1 MSALEQTL
9 LSRGLVSPAQ
19 LEEATRAQALDGV
32 TLGQALVSSGAL
44 KEEDLIPIL
53 AEAAGLRFVDLD
65 VFPVDSRVAGSVPG
79 NICRRHMLLPVA
91 REGEAVVV
99 AMAEPG
105 NIVAIDD
112 VRSYLGAAVVPA
124 VAERGALDRAI
135 RRYVRSDSEIDSI
148 GQSLDSTAREEER
161 TVTSTIAEV
170 VQEDSPVVRWVHL
183 LISQAIHDGCSDIH
197 LEPEELDLRVRY
209 RIDGVLHEMQSA
221 PKSIQTQVISR
232 IKIMADIDIA
242 ERRKP
247 QDGRISVNVDGN
259 SVDLRV
265 ATLPTVWGEKVV
277 LRILN
282 TAAVQVDLRKLSFS
296 EASFNRYKQS
306 YTKPYG
312 MILATGPTG
321 SGKSTTLYATL
332 KEISRPEV
340 NVITIEDPVEYRM
353 SGINQIQVNPKAGLT
368 FAAALRS
375 ILRADPDVVLVGEI
389 RDGETAQIA
398 VEAALTGHL
407 VLSTLHTNDAPSAVT
422 RLTEMG
428 IEPFLV
434 ASALDCVVAQRL
446 ARRLCERCREPY
458 APTDAE
464 RNLMREDWIFRE
476 PPPPQLF
483 RPIGCSTCANTGFKG
498 RLAVHEVMTV
508 SKELEHLTALRKS
521 TRELNELAREQ
532 GMISLRQDGWAKVAQ
547 GQTSVEELLRVV
559 A

>member
-1 MSALEQTL
+1 
-9 LSRGLVSPAQ
+9 
-19 LEEATRAQALDGV
+19 
-32 TLGQALVSSGAL
+32 
-44 KEEDLIPIL
+44 
-53 AEAAGLRFVDLD
+53 
-65 VFPVDSRVAGSVPG
+65 
-79 NICRRHMLLPVA
+79 
-91 REGEAVVV
+91 
-99 AMAEPG
+99 
-105 NIVAIDD
+105 
-112 VRSYLGAAVVPA
+112 
-124 VAERGALDRAI
+124 
-135 RRYVRSDSEIDSI
+135 
-148 GQSLDSTAREEER
+148 
-161 TVTSTIAEV
+161 
-170 VQEDSPVVRWVHL
+170 
-183 LISQAIHDGCSDIH
+183 
-197 LEPEELDLRVRY
+197 
-209 RIDGVLHEMQSA
+209 
-221 PKSIQTQVISR
+221 VISR

-247 QDGRISVNVDGN
+247 QDGRISIEVDDH

-277 LRILN
+277 MRILN
-282 TAAVQVDLRKLSFS
+282 TSAVSVDLRNLSFS
-296 EASFNRYKQS
+296 ELSFERYKES
-306 YTKPYG
+306 YLKPYG

-332 KEISRPEV
+332 REISRPEV

-353 SGINQIQVNPKAGLT
+353 EGINQVQVNPKAGLT

-398 VEAALTGHL
+398 VESALTGHL

-446 ARRLCERCREPY
+446 ARRLCTRCREAY
-458 APTDAE
+458 APTE
-464 RNLMREDWIFRE
+464 PETEMMRKEWVFRE
-476 PPPPQLF
+476 PPPPQLY
-483 RPIGCSTCANTGFKG
+483 RPVGCSACANTGFKG

-508 SKELEHLTALRKS
+508 TKELEHLTALRKS

>member
-1 MSALEQTL
+1 MTALEQTL
-9 LSRGLVSPAQ
+9 LSRGLVSHDQ
-19 LEEATRAQALDGV
+19 LAEATRTQELEGV
-32 TLGQALVSSGAL
+32 TLGQALVTSGAL
-44 KEEDLIPIL
+44 REEDLIPVL
-53 AEAAGLRFVDLD
+53 AEAAGLRFIDLD
-65 VFPVDSRVAGSVPG
+65 DFPVDQRVAGAVPG
-79 NICRRHMLLPVA
+79 AVCRRHLLLPVS
-91 REGEAVVV
+91 REGDSVVV

-112 VRSYLGAAVVPA
+112 LRSYLRAQVIPA
-124 VAERGALDRAI
+124 VAERGALERSI
-135 RRYVRSDSEIDSI
+135 TRYIRSDSEIDSI
-148 GQSLDSTAREEER
+148 GQSLDSSVREEER
-161 TVTSTIAEV
+161 QGTVTIADV
-170 VQEDSPVVRWVHL
+170 IQEDSPVVRWVHL

-197 LEPEELDLRVRY
+197 LEPEELDVRVRY

-221 PKSIQTQVISR
+221 PKSIQSQVISR

-247 QDGRISVNVDGN
+247 QDGRISVNVEGN
-259 SVDLRV
+259 DVDLRV

-277 LRILN
+277 MRILN

-296 EASFNRYKQS
+296 EVSFERYKES
-306 YTKPYG
+306 YSKPYG

-332 KEISRPEV
+332 REIARPEV

-458 APTDAE
+458 APSEVETEMMLA
-464 RNLMREDWIFRE
+464 DWIFRE
-476 PPPPQLF
+476 PPPPQLY
-483 RPIGCSTCANTGFKG
+483 RPVGCSTCAKTGFKG
-498 RLAVHEVMTV
+498 RMAVHEVMTV

-521 TRELNELAREQ
+521 TRELGELAREQ
-532 GMISLRQDGWAKVAQ
+532 GMITLRQDGWAKVAQ
-547 GQTSVEELLRVV
+547 GQTSIEELLRVV

>member
-9 LSRGLVSPAQ
+9 LSRGLVSRAQ
-19 LEEATRAQALDGV
+19 LDQAVRQQSRDGV
-32 TLGQALVSSGAL
+32 TLGQALVATGAL
-44 KEEDLIPIL
+44 REEDLIPVL
-53 AEAAGLRFVDLD
+53 AEAAGLRFIDID
-65 VFPVDSRVAGSVPG
+65 VYPVDPRLAGSVPAA
-79 NICRRHMLLPVA
+79 ICRRHLLLPVA
-91 REGEAVVV
+91 REGDTVLL

-105 NIVAIDD
+105 NIVALDD
-112 VRSYLGAAVVPA
+112 VRSYLGTA
-124 VAERGALDRAI
+124 VAPVVAQRGALERAI
-135 RRYVRSDSEIDSI
+135 QRWVRSDSEIDSI
-148 GQSLDSTAREEER
+148 GQAIDSSAREEQKDL
-161 TVTSTIAEV
+161 AAPEV
-170 VQEDSPVVRWVHL
+170 VTEDSPVVRWVHL
-183 LISQAIHDGCSDIH
+183 LISQAIHDNCSDIH
-197 LEPEELDLRVRY
+197 LEPEEFDLRVRY

-221 PKSIQTQVISR
+221 PKSIQSQVISR
-232 IKIMADIDIA
+232 IKIMANIDIA

-247 QDGRISVNVDGN
+247 QDGRISVQVDGV

-277 LRILN
+277 MRILN
-282 TAAVQVDLRKLSFS
+282 TAAAEVNLRKLSFS
-296 EASFNRYKQS
+296 DDSLIKFKAS

-321 SGKSTTLYATL
+321 SGKSTTLYAAIR
-332 KEISRPEV
+332 EVSRPEV
-340 NVITIEDPVEYRM
+340 NIITIEDPVEYRM
-353 SGINQIQVNPKAGLT
+353 VGINQVQVNPKAGLT
-368 FAAALRS
+368 FASALRS

-389 RDGETAQIA
+389 RDGETAKIA

-446 ARRLCERCREPY
+446 ARRLCERCREIY
-458 APTDAE
+458 TPTEAE
-464 RNLMREDWIFRE
+464 RNMLRADWIFRE
-476 PPPPQLF
+476 APPNQF
-483 RPIGCSTCANTGFKG
+483 YRPKGCAVCANTGFKG

-521 TRELNELAREQ
+521 TRELGEVARQQ
-532 GMISLRQDGWAKVAQ
+532 GMVTLRQDGWAKVAK
-547 GQTSVEELLRVV
+547 GMTSVEELLRVV